1 MSKPSLLQLIQH
13 PSIALSL
20 KPASA
25 RLITGVLMS
34 SLSGL
39 AMLAALWC
47 LTRLLDEL
55 SPHWITLAIAFWLI
69 GSFTSALS
77 SWLTHDGEAVFSAK
91 LRRQVA
97 NHLVRLPNHSLAKH
111 SDQNLRNLVSSDV
124 EKLHHMIAHLPAEIA
139 NFIVVPLAAILS
151 LIYMAGLSALWVL
164 LPGILASLYYLVVV
178 PYINARDGQAR
189 MKVMGEIIAAA
200 DDYARGIRVN
210 RIYGQQSGAL
220 AIYDDAT
227 RRFTSSMVM
236 WVSKVATLAGM
247 AVALLQAV
255 ATFTIAYA
263 VAFDAGIQTL
273 AATLFFSLAIVT
285 PALKLGHGLDYFS
298 AGREAMGR
306 IISLFEQTRLPSGDI
321 TTFTENAPLTLV
333 NAQMSIGNEPIQ
345 DALNTTFQNASLNLI
360 TGPSGAGKTTLLRTI
375 AGEETLQSG
384 QLVIAQTDI
393 QQLHEITRHQSI
405 LLIPQGGD
413 VLPATVAENLRLSAP
428 NASDDELEIALKR
441 AQLNTSLETNAVTL
455 SGGERQRLGLA
466 RAFLS
471 SAQIILLDEP
481 TSALDNANVTL
492 LMNELKRLA
501 HEHEHNKTLIMITH
515 DESLSAYAATKLE
528 LKGVIATED
537 QP

>member
-1 MSKPSLLQLIQH
+1 MSKPSLFQLFSH
-13 PSIALSL
+13 PSIALTL
-20 KPASA
+20 QPALA
-25 RLITGVLMS
+25 KLIAGVLIS

-47 LTRLLDEL
+47 LTLLLNEL
-55 SPHWITLAIAFWLI
+55 SPQWIMIALALWLL

-77 SWLTHDGEAVFSAK
+77 SWLAHDGEAVFSAA

-97 NHLVRLPNHSLAKH
+97 NHLARLPSHSLAKH

-124 EKLHHMIAHLPAEIA
+124 EKLHHMVAHLPAEVA
-139 NFIVVPLAAILS
+139 NFIVIPLAAIAS
-151 LIYMAGLSALWVL
+151 LIYMAGLPALWVL
-164 LPGILASLYYLVVV
+164 LPGILASVYYLVVV
-178 PYINARDGQAR
+178 PHVNARDGQAR

-220 AIYDDAT
+220 ATYDDAT
-227 RRFTSSMVM
+227 KRFTRSMVM

-255 ATFTIAYA
+255 ATFAIAYA
-263 VAFDAGIQTL
+263 VAFDASPQTL

-285 PALKLGHGLDYFS
+285 PALKLGHGLDYVS
-298 AGREAMGR
+298 AGRDAMGR
-306 IISLFEQTRLPSGDI
+306 IIALFEQTQLPRGGVK
-321 TTFTENAPLTLV
+321 TFNEIGPLTLV
-333 NAQMSIGNEPIQ
+333 NAQMSIGDEPIQ
-345 DALNTTFQNASLNLI
+345 NTLNATFQSAALNII

-384 QLVIAQTDI
+384 QLLVAQTDL
-393 QQLHEITRHQSI
+393 QKLDEITRHQSI

-413 VLPATVAENLRLSAP
+413 VLPATIAENLRLNTP
-428 NASDDELEIALKR
+428 NASDEELKAALKR
-441 AQLNTSLETNAVTL
+441 AQLTTSLETDAVTL

-471 SAQIILLDEP
+471 NARIILLDEP
-481 TSALDNANVTL
+481 TSALDDANVAL
-492 LMNELKRLA
+492 LMDELKRLA
-501 HEHEHNKTLIMITH
+501 QEHNKILIMITH
-515 DESLSAYAATKLE
+515 DEGLSAYGATKLE
-528 LKGVIATED
+528 LNRATATED

>member
-1 MSKPSLLQLIQH
+1 
-13 PSIALSL
+13 
-20 KPASA
+20 
-25 RLITGVLMS
+25 
-34 SLSGL
+34 
-39 AMLAALWC
+39 
-47 LTRLLDEL
+47 
-55 SPHWITLAIAFWLI
+55 
-69 GSFTSALS
+69 
-77 SWLTHDGEAVFSAK
+77 
-91 LRRQVA
+91 
-97 NHLVRLPNHSLAKH
+97 
-111 SDQNLRNLVSSDV
+111 
-124 EKLHHMIAHLPAEIA
+124 
-139 NFIVVPLAAILS
+139 
-151 LIYMAGLSALWVL
+151 
-164 LPGILASLYYLVVV
+164 
-178 PYINARDGQAR
+178 
-189 MKVMGEIIAAA
+189 
-200 DDYARGIRVN
+200 
-210 RIYGQQSGAL
+210 
-220 AIYDDAT
+220 
-227 RRFTSSMVM
+227 
-236 WVSKVATLAGM
+236 
-247 AVALLQAV
+247 
-255 ATFTIAYA
+255 
-263 VAFDAGIQTL
+263 
-273 AATLFFSLAIVT
+273 
-285 PALKLGHGLDYFS
+285 
-298 AGREAMGR
+298 
-306 IISLFEQTRLPSGDI
+306 
-321 TTFTENAPLTLV
+321 
-333 NAQMSIGNEPIQ
+333 MSIGNEPIQ

-481 TSALDNANVTL
+481 TSALDNANITL

-501 HEHEHNKTLIMITH
+501 HEHNKTLIMITH

>member
-1 MSKPSLLQLIQH
+1 
-13 PSIALSL
+13 
-20 KPASA
+20 
-25 RLITGVLMS
+25 
-34 SLSGL
+34 
-39 AMLAALWC
+39 
-47 LTRLLDEL
+47 
-55 SPHWITLAIAFWLI
+55 
-69 GSFTSALS
+69 
-77 SWLTHDGEAVFSAK
+77 
-91 LRRQVA
+91 VA

-124 EKLHHMIAHLPAEIA
+124 EKLHHMVAHLPAEIA

-285 PALKLGHGLDYFS
+285 PALKLGHGLDYVS

-481 TSALDNANVTL
+481 TSALDNANITL

-501 HEHEHNKTLIMITH
+501 HEHNKTLIMITH